1 MIETK
6 DNKNAYLGNPLLK
19 RANVSQNWTK
29 KQLLEYS
36 KCMEDPL
43 FFIQNYVK
51 IVSLDEGLVPF
62 KMYDFQ
68 KEMVGTFHNNR
79 FTICKLPRQSGKS
92 TIMISYLLHY
102 ALFNDSVNIA
112 ILANKASTARDLLGR
127 LQLAYENLPNWLQ
140 QGVMSWNKG
149 SLELEN
155 GSKILA
161 SSTSASAVRGGSY
174 NIIFLDEFAYVPSN
188 VAEQFFSS
196 VYPTISS
203 GKTTKV
209 MIVSTPHGMNMFYKL
224 WVDAE
229 EGRNSYIPIEVHW
242 SEVPGRDNKWKKET
256 IANTS
261 EQQFNTEFECEF
273 LGSIDTLISSAK
285 LKSLTYRTP
294 IQSNAGLDVY
304 VQPKEGNTYLLT
316 ADVARGVA
324 NDFSA
329 YIVFDVTEVPY
340 KIVAKYRDNE
350 IKPLLFPQKIYQVAK
365 AYNMAFVLIEV
376 NDIGEQVANAMQFDM
391 EYDNLI
397 MASMRGR
404 AGQILGGGF
413 SGGRAQLGVRT
424 TKAVKK
430 IGCSNLKQ
438 LIEDNKLIVEDFDT
452 INELSTFISKGS
464 SFEADDRCHDDMV
477 ACLFIFAW
485 VTDQTYFKELTN
497 NDIREQMYRENQ
509 DQLDQ
514 DMAPFGFQVNGLED
528 ENLGTMVDEYGTKW
542 SPIVRD
548 YDSNW

>member
-1 MIETK
+1 MVEAT
-6 DNKNAYLGNPLLK
+6 YLGNPNLK
-19 RANVSQNWTK
+19 RANVTQEWTK
-29 KQLLEYS
+29 EELVEYQ
-36 KCMEDPL
+36 KCMDNPL
-43 FFIQNYVK
+43 HFIENYVK

-62 KMYDFQ
+62 KMYSFQ

-92 TIMISYLLHY
+92 TTMISYILHY
-102 ALFNDSVNIA
+102 ALFNPSVNIA
-112 ILANKASTARDLLGR
+112 ILANKAATARDLLSR
-127 LQLAYENLPNWLQ
+127 LQLAYEHLPKWLQ

-224 WVDAE
+224 WTDAE
-229 EGRNSYIPIEVHW
+229 NQRNTYIPIEVHW
-242 SEVPGRDNKWKKET
+242 SEVPGRDEEWKKET
-256 IANTS
+256 IKNTS
-261 EQQFNTEFECEF
+261 EQQFNTEFECQF
-273 LGSIDTLISSAK
+273 LGSIDTLISPNK
-285 LKSLTYRTP
+285 LRTLAYKRP
-294 IQSNAGLDVY
+294 LQSNAGLDVY
-304 VQPKEGNTYLLT
+304 EQPKEGNTYLLT
-316 ADVARGVA
+316 ADVSRGVS
-324 NDFSA
+324 NDYSA
-329 YIVFDVTEVPY
+329 YIVFDVSQVPY
-340 KIVAKYRDNE
+340 RIVAKYRDNE
-350 IKPLLFPQKIYQVAK
+350 VKPLLFPQKIHQVAK
-365 AYNMAFVLIEV
+365 AYNTAFVLVEV
-376 NDIGEQVANAMQFDM
+376 NDIGEQVANSMHYDM
-391 EYDNLI
+391 EYDNMI

-438 LIEDNKLIVEDFDT
+438 LIEDNKLIVEDLD
-452 INELSTFISKGS
+452 IIRELSTFIVKGS
-464 SFEADDRCHDDMV
+464 SYEADDGCNDDLV

-485 VTDQTYFKELTN
+485 VTDQQYFKELT
-497 NDIREQMYRENQ
+497 DSDVRLTMLQEQQNALE
-509 DQLDQ
+509 Q
-514 DMAPFGFQVNGLED
+514 DMAPFGFVVNGLED
-528 ENLGTMVDEYGTKW
+528 ENIGNMVDEYGTKW
-542 SPIVRD
+542 AAVVRD
-548 YDSNW
+548 YGSDW

>member
-1 MIETK
+1 MVEAT
-6 DNKNAYLGNPLLK
+6 YLGNPNLK
-19 RANVSQNWTK
+19 KANVSQEWTK
-29 KQLLEYS
+29 EELIEYQ
-36 KCMEDPL
+36 KCTDDPL
-43 FFIQNYVK
+43 HFIQNYVK

-62 KMYDFQ
+62 KMYPFQ

-92 TIMISYLLHY
+92 TTMISYLLHY
-102 ALFNDSVNIA
+102 ALFNPSVNIA
-112 ILANKASTARDLLGR
+112 ILANKAATARDLLSR
-127 LQLAYENLPNWLQ
+127 LQLAYEHLPKWLQ

-224 WVDAE
+224 WTDAE
-229 EGRNSYIPIEVHW
+229 NQRNTYIPIEVHW
-242 SEVPGRDNKWKKET
+242 SEVPGRDEAWKKET
-256 IANTS
+256 IKNTS

-273 LGSIDTLISSAK
+273 LGSIDTLISPNK
-285 LKSLTYRTP
+285 LRTLAYKNP
-294 IQSNAGLDVY
+294 LQSNAGLDVY
-304 VQPKEGNTYLLT
+304 EQPKEGNTYLLT
-316 ADVARGVA
+316 ADVSRGVA
-324 NDFSA
+324 NDYSA
-329 YIVFDVTEVPY
+329 YIVFDVSQVPY
-340 KIVAKYRDNE
+340 RIVAKYRDNE
-350 IKPLLFPQKIYQVAK
+350 VKPLIFPQKIHQVAK
-365 AYNMAFVLIEV
+365 AYNTAFVLVEV
-376 NDIGEQVANAMQFDM
+376 NDIGEQVANSMHFDM
-391 EYDNLI
+391 EYDNMI

-438 LIEDNKLIVEDFDT
+438 LIEDNKLIVEDYDA
-452 INELSTFISKGS
+452 INELSTFIVKGS
-464 SFEADDRCHDDMV
+464 SFEADDGCNDDLV
-477 ACLFIFAW
+477 ACMFIFGW
-485 VTDQTYFKELTN
+485 CTDQTYFKELTN

-509 DQLDQ
+509 DQLEQ
-514 DMAPFGFQVNGLED
+514 DMAPFGFVVNGLED
-528 ENLGTMVDEYGTKW
+528 ENIGEIVDEYGTRW
-542 SPIVRD
+542 SPIVRQ
-548 YDSNW
+548 YDTNW

>member
-1 MIETK
+1 MNEPT
-6 DNKNAYLGNPLLK
+6 YLGNPNLK
-19 RANVSQNWTK
+19 KANVQQEWTK
-29 KQLLEYS
+29 KELLEY
-36 KCMEDPL
+36 KRCMDDPL
-43 FFIQNYVK
+43 YFIQNYVR
-51 IVSLDEGLVPF
+51 IVSLDEGLIPF
-62 KMYDFQ
+62 KMYNFQ

-92 TIMISYLLHY
+92 TTMISYLLHY
-102 ALFNDSVNIA
+102 ALFNPSVNIA
-112 ILANKASTARDLLGR
+112 ILANKAATARDLLGR
-127 LQLAYENLPNWLQ
+127 LQLAYEHLPKWLQ

-203 GKTTKV
+203 GKSTKV
-209 MIVSTPHGMNMFYKL
+209 IIVSTPHGMNMFYKL
-224 WVDAE
+224 WTDAE
-229 EGRNSYIPIEVHW
+229 EERNGYIPIEVHW
-242 SEVPGRDNKWKKET
+242 TEVPGRDEKWKKET

-273 LGSIDTLISSAK
+273 LGSIDTLINAQK
-285 LKSLTYRTP
+285 LRTLAYKTP

-304 VQPKEGNTYLLT
+304 KKPQEGSTYVLT
-316 ADVARGVA
+316 ADVSRGTK
-324 NDFSA
+324 NDYSA
-329 YIVFDVTEVPY
+329 FIVFDVTTVPY
-340 KIVAKYRDNE
+340 RIVAKFRDNE
-350 IKPLLFPQKIYQVAK
+350 IKPLIFPSKIYDVAR
-365 AYNMAFVLIEV
+365 AYNQAFVLVEV
-376 NDIGEQVANAMQFDM
+376 NDIGEQVANTLQYDL

-438 LIEDNKLIVEDFDT
+438 LVEDNKLIIEDFDT
-452 INELSTFISKGS
+452 INELSTFIVKGS
-464 SFEADDRCHDDMV
+464 SFEADDGCNDDMV
-477 ACLFIFAW
+477 ACLFIFGW
-485 VTDQTYFKELTN
+485 TTDQTYFKELTD
-497 NDIREQMYRENQ
+497 NDIRHQMYKEQQ
-509 DQLDQ
+509 DQLEQ
-514 DMAPFGFQVNGLED
+514 DMAPFGFVVNGLED
-528 ENLGTMVDEYGTKW
+528 ENIGTAIDEYGTRW
-542 SPIVRD
+542 SPIVRQ
-548 YDSNW
+548 YDSDW